1 MSREQ
6 AFALVPFGVAEPD
19 AGLRLSGRIG
29 RDGERLWVSYGLA
42 GPLQRL
48 AIPPLSTAPCRR
60 DELWQATCMELFLA
74 LPNQEAYREFNL
86 SPSGDWNVYQ
96 LDGYR
101 EGLRPD
107 PAWSALPLR
116 RRDPEPASAAA
127 VAAAA
132 AESEPT
138 GTLELHLTTT
148 LPPELAA
155 AAELEAAV
163 TAVLQEGDGS
173 CSYWALRHPGE
184 QADFHRRDGFA
195 LRL

>member
-1 MSREQ
+1 MSGEQ
-6 AFALVPFGVAEPD
+6 AFALVPFGVAEPE
-19 AGLRLSGRIG
+19 AGVRLSGRIG

-48 AIPPLSTAPCRR
+48 AIPPLSATPRRR

-74 LPNQEAYREFNL
+74 LPDQEAYREFNL

-101 EGLRPD
+101 QGLRPD
-107 PAWSALPLR
+107 PGWSALPLR
-116 RRDPEPASAAA
+116 RRDPEPAAAA
-127 VAAAA
+127 T
-132 AESEPT
+132 ESEPT

-173 CSYWALRHPGE
+173 CSYWALRHPGPE
-184 QADFHRRDGFA
+184 ADFHRRDGFA